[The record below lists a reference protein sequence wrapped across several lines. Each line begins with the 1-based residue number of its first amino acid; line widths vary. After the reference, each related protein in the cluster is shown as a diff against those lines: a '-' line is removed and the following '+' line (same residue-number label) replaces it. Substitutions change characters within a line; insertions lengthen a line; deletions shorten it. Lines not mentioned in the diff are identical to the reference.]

1 MRKQLLALPILAF
14 FLFAITSCEKDKEET
29 PQKTNTELLT
39 LAPWK
44 FQSATAMGQDASG
57 FIDDCYEDNIIT
69 ANADG
74 TGTVDES
81 TSVCVP
87 SNAGPFTWT
96 FENSETEIEISAV
109 LIPGG
114 SSRFNIVTLNETTLV
129 VTQNMTLGPFNT
141 LVTLTFIH

>member
-1 MRKQLLALPILAF
+1 MRKQLLAFPILA
-14 FLFAITSCEKDKEET
+14 LFVVAITGCEKDKDDA
-29 PQKTNTELLT
+29 PQKTKTELLT
-39 LAPWK
+39 LGPWK

-69 ANADG
+69 ANANG

-81 TSVCVP
+81 TNVCAP

-96 FENSETEIEISAV
+96 FENNETEIEISAV